1 MIVTVTLNPSV
12 DINYKL
18 NSLQLDGV
26 NRVADVSKTAGG
38 KGLNVT
44 RVLRQLGK
52 DVAATG
58 FVGGHLGEFIK
69 EETEKLGAR
78 SDFLSVEGET
88 RNCIAVI
95 HDGKQTEIL
104 EAGPTIQ
111 ASDQATFVEA
121 FKEMID
127 GKKVIAM
134 SGSLPKGLEPDFYKE
149 LIDIARAE
157 GLTVI
162 LDTSGPAL
170 ETAVSQGKP
179 TIIKPNETELATLIG
194 AETDSSEQII
204 AALKTDRFKDI
215 EVVFVTR
222 GSKGAIVKVRDR
234 IYEAVIPKVN
244 VVNPVGSGDSV
255 VAGLCAALID
265 EAEAEEM
272 IAYGLT
278 MGTLNAMEE
287 QTGYVDV
294 TQVEVLRKE
303 IYVKRSE

>member
-18 NSLQLDGV
+18 DSFQLDGV

-52 DVAATG
+52 DVSATG

-69 EETEKLGAR
+69 EETEKLGAG
-78 SDFLSVEGET
+78 SEFLSVDGET

-104 EAGPTIQ
+104 EGGPTIQ
-111 ASDQATFVEA
+111 AKDQVTFLEA
-121 FKEMID
+121 FKQMID
-127 GKKVIAM
+127 GKKVVAM
-134 SGSLPKGLEPDFYKE
+134 SGSLPKGLEAGFYKK
-149 LIDIARAE
+149 LIDMAKAK

-170 ETAVSQGKP
+170 EAALDHSQP
-179 TIIKPNETELATLIG
+179 SIIKPNESELAALIG
-194 AETDSSEQII
+194 GETDKSEQII
-204 AALKTDRFKDI
+204 AALQTDRFKDI

-222 GSKGAIVKVRDR
+222 GSKGAIVKVKDD
-234 IYEAVIPKVN
+234 IYEATIPTVE

-265 EAEAEEM
+265 ELNVEDM

-294 TQVEVLRKE
+294 EKLDYIKGQIR
-303 IYVKRSE
+303 VKQIG